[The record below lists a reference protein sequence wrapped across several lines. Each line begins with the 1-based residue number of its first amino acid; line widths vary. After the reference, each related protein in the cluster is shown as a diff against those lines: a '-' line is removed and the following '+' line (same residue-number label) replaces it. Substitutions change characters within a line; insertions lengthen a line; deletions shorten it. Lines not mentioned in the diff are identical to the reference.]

1 MASFPS
7 SGYPSP
13 EAIWQARPSA
23 VGGAEAGA
31 NSIAIMQRLSKELSD
46 ASQRPS
52 FKVVTWNVLAHGLD
66 APSDF
71 PKAAPF
77 CLDYWKFRLPF
88 IIESLK
94 TLDADIICLQE
105 LNHPEY
111 LNVMLPEF
119 SMVFVP
125 KLDSPCMP
133 AAAPDGVCM
142 LVRRGRFDIL
152 DVQSVYYRPEASAA
166 AVEAQ
171 AMRLDES
178 KPLANQNGIV
188 LRLRDT
194 ATGAAFVIATTH
206 LKAKEGN
213 ERIRLCQIK
222 QMLARIKQMSGGGEG
237 QAALPVILCGDC
249 NSEPSERAVFETVY
263 TDSDIRFSSCF
274 NSYTQMQQMGR
285 VVHHHDAPG
294 YVPASSAAATS
305 SKGPM
310 NRQPFEIYISSE
322 PSYTTWKV
330 RQKKTGD
337 FTEKQCTIDYL
348 FANLAADVVPE
359 GEGAAAHGPRKTLH
373 LNNCMPLIGPS
384 VTNFPGSLG
393 LPSPAFPS
401 DHLFL
406 LAEFSFDG

>member
-1 MASFPS
+1 MTFPVT
-7 SGYPSP
+7 GYPSP
-13 EAIWQARPSA
+13 ETIWSSRPSA

-31 NSIAIMQRLSKELSD
+31 SSVAVLQRLSKELLD
-46 ASQRPS
+46 AAQRPS
-52 FKVVTWNVLAHGLD
+52 FKVLTWNLLAHGLD
-66 APSDF
+66 APTDF

-77 CLDYWKFRLPF
+77 CLDFWRYRLPF

-94 TLDADIICLQE
+94 TLDADIFCLQE

-111 LNVMLPEF
+111 LNVMLPEY

-133 AAAPDGVCM
+133 VAAPDGVCV

-152 DVQSVYYRPEASAA
+152 DVQSVYYRPEAA
-166 AVEAQ
+166 EQ
-171 AMRLDES
+171 ATRLDES

-194 ATGAAFVIATTH
+194 STGAAFVIASTH

-213 ERIRLCQIK
+213 QRIRLCQIK
-222 QMLARIKQMSGGGEG
+222 QMLERIKQMSSGVGG

-249 NSEPSERAVFETVY
+249 NSEPAERAVFETVY
-263 TDSDIRFSSCF
+263 SDSEMRFSSCF

-285 VVHHHDAPG
+285 VVQHHDAPD
-294 YVPASSAAATS
+294 YVPASSAATS
-305 SKGPM
+305 PKGPM
-310 NRQPFEIYISSE
+310 SRQPFETYIKSE

-330 RQKKTGD
+330 RQTKTGE
-337 FTEKQCTIDYL
+337 FAEKQCTIDYL
-348 FANLAADVVPE
+348 FATLGGADVVAE
-359 GEGAAAHGPRKTLH
+359 EGAGGHASRQTLH
-373 LNNCMPLIGPS
+373 LNNCMPLIGSS

-406 LAEFSFDG
+406 LAEFSFDGN